1 MKKILLLFSALALS
15 AGVQAQVVLN
25 IMSPS
30 SLQGGLT
37 HSNNGAVAGWGL
49 ADLLDPADA
58 VLDTVVVMD
67 DSTAGIN
74 TVVTDIDDVGCVGY
88 ETKEGWYYE
97 TPCSGIVMDRGIR
110 NDR

>member
-1 MKKILLLFSALALS
+1 MQQRHLCHLEV
-15 AGVQAQVVLN
+15 G
-25 IMSPS
+25 
-30 SLQGGLT
+30 
-37 HSNNGAVAGWGL
+37 
-49 ADLLDPADA
+49 
-58 VLDTVVVMD
+58 DTFRFIGE
-67 DSTAGIN
+67 AGIN